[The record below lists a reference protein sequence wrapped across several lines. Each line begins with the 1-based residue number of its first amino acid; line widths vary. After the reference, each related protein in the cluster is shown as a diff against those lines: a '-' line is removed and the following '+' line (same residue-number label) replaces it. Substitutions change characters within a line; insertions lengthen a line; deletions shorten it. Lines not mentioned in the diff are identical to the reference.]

1 MTPEELKAF
10 LATGKKPT
18 AQSAP
23 SSASEPTPQ
32 APAQAPA
39 PVGEAQAPSVSS
51 TPVPPAPAPAPM
63 AQVPAYAT
71 GLLDELREMASQEDF
86 ADVELS
92 AASLAEIMAVV
103 LDLPYP
109 PDIFI
114 DECLDAAVTALE
126 NQKRVYIQ
134 RVMSGEKQSGI
145 RNKKKAVALALDIS
159 LDDLRSSDGKDMS
172 DCFVL

>member
-1 MTPEELKAF
+1 MTPDELKAF
-10 LATGKKPT
+10 LSTGKRPESK
-18 AQSAP
+18 AA
-23 SSASEPTPQ
+23 TPQ
-32 APAQAPA
+32 ATM
-39 PVGEAQAPSVSS
+39 QAPSASA
-51 TPVPPAPAPAPM
+51 TPAPASEAPSAPT
-63 AQVPAYAT
+63 AQVPAYAK
-71 GLLDELREMASQEDF
+71 GLLDDLHELATQEDF

-92 AASLAEIMAVV
+92 AASLAEIMSVV
-103 LDLPYP
+103 QDLPYP

-145 RNKKKAVALALDIS
+145 RNKKKAVALAIDIN
-159 LDDLRSSDGKDMS
+159 LDDLRNSDGKDMS

>member
-1 MTPEELKAF
+1 MTPDELKAF

-18 AQSAP
+18 EAA
-23 SSASEPTPQ
+23 TPQ
-32 APAQAPA
+32 AT
-39 PVGEAQAPSVSS
+39 VQAPSASATPAPASEASS
-51 TPVPPAPAPAPM
+51 TPT
-63 AQVPAYAT
+63 AQVPAYAK
-71 GLLDELREMASQEDF
+71 GLLDDLRELATQEDF
-86 ADVELS
+86 SDVELS
-92 AASLAEIMAVV
+92 AASLAEIMSVV
-103 LDLPYP
+103 QELPYP

-145 RNKKKAVALALDIS
+145 RNKKKAVALAIDIN
-159 LDDLRSSDGKDMS
+159 LDDLRNSDGKDMS

>member
-10 LATGKKPT
+10 LATGKKPQV
-18 AQSAP
+18 QSAT
-23 SSASEPTPQ
+23 TPQ
-32 APAQAPA
+32 PTSETSPSEAPSA
-39 PVGEAQAPSVSS
+39 PVP
-51 TPVPPAPAPAPM
+51 T

-103 LDLPYP
+103 QELPYP

-114 DECLDAAVTALE
+114 DECLDSAVTALE

-145 RNKKKAVALALDIS
+145 RNKKKAVALAVDIN

-172 DCFVL
+172 ECFVL